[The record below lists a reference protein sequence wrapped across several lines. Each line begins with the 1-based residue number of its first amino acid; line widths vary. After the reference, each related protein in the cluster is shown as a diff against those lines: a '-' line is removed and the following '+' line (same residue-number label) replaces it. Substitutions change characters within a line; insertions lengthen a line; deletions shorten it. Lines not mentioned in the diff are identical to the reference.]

1 MRSERY
7 RPRRVAGAVLG
18 LSVSAA
24 MALGAI
30 APAAQAAPD
39 APPYT
44 ISLNNFEQGRIAPW
58 TSSHE
63 EIDVRGQRVAGSIG
77 LALHDA
83 LPISERTQAAHGA
96 AMPTADYVEGGNT
109 YEVSI
114 WSRLL
119 PDEQPTDIVISLE
132 NGGSAIEL
140 AKEEATADGWVEIK
154 GTFDAPAE
162 ADTGRFIVSATS
174 PTASY
179 WLDDFLLTGF
189 DAQAGSNIDDSVPL
203 KRTQI
208 GRAHV

>member
-7 RPRRVAGAVLG
+7 RPRRDAAAVVV

-24 MALGAI
+24 MDLGAI
-30 APAAQAAPD
+30 ATAAQAATD

-44 ISLNNFEQGRIAPW
+44 ILFNNFEPGRIAPW

-63 EIDVRGQRVAGSIG
+63 EIDVRGQRVAESIG
-77 LALHDA
+77 LSHETSLQVT
-83 LPISERTQAAHGA
+83 ERPQAAHGA

-140 AKEEATADGWVEIK
+140 AKEEATADGWGESK
-154 GTFDAPAE
+154 GTSDAPE
-162 ADTGRFIVSATS
+162 
-174 PTASY
+174 
-179 WLDDFLLTGF
+179 
-189 DAQAGSNIDDSVPL
+189 
-203 KRTQI
+203 I